1 MNVCVDSAYKSLNK
15 HHEELCGDKVEIIR
29 TPDSDILILADGMGS
44 GVKANILST
53 LTSKILATMFSNGAT
68 VDECVETVV
77 KTLPICQVRQVAYST
92 FTILQ
97 ICHNGDAYL
106 IEYDNPSCIFLRNN
120 KLVKIPFTKRI
131 IEDKEIS
138 EYRFQVQKNDTFI
151 IMSDGTIHAGVGDL
165 LNFGWQWDDIADYVV
180 RNAVKAPTA
189 KRMALLVSDA
199 CDDLYN
205 HVPGDDTTVAVFKVI
220 DRKVVDIFTG
230 PPLDPSD
237 DFVVMKK
244 FMSGDGVKVVSGG
257 TSAKIAAR
265 YLGKQIK
272 TSLDYLDPEVPP
284 IAHIDGIDLTTE
296 GIITLSRTLTLLKD
310 YSNNDSISEEFFD
323 ELDKKNGGAM
333 IAKLLI
339 ENCTDV
345 NLYVGKCI
353 NNAHQNPALPFDI
366 SIRMNLIAQMKEVL
380 EKMGKNVNIEY
391 F

>member
-1 MNVCVDSAYKSLNK
+1 MNICVDSAYKSLNK

-53 LTSKILATMFSNGAT
+53 LTSKILATMFSNGAA

-120 KLVKIPFTKRI
+120 SLVKIPFTKRI
-131 IEDKEIS
+131 IEGKEIS

-165 LNFGWQWDDIADYVV
+165 LNFGWQWEDIADYAV

-205 HVPGDDTTVAVFKVI
+205 HIPGDDTTVAVFKVI

-230 PPLDPSD
+230 PPLDPAD
-237 DFVVMKK
+237 DFAVMKK
-244 FMSGDGVKVVSGG
+244 FMRGDGVKVVSGG
-257 TSAKIAAR
+257 TSAGIAAR
-265 YLGKQIK
+265 YLGKEIR

-284 IAHIDGIDLTTE
+284 IAYIDGIDLTTE

-310 YSNNDSISEEFFD
+310 YANDHISEEFFD
-323 ELDKKNGGAM
+323 ELDKQNGGAM
-333 IAKLLI
+333 IARLLI
-339 ENCTDV
+339 DNCTDV
-345 NLYVGKCI
+345 NFYVGKCI

-366 SIRMNLIAQMKEVL
+366 SIRMNLIAQMKETL
-380 EKMGKNVNIEY
+380 EKLGKNVNIEY